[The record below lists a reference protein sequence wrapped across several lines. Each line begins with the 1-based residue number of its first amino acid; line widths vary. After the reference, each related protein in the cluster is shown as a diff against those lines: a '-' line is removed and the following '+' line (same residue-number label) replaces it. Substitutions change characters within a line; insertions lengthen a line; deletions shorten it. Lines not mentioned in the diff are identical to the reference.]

1 MLPMKLTLLEPETTQ
16 RLDFKSVMK
25 IVLFLLIFLIHLLFV
40 FSSDRIKPAQN
51 KSNSNT
57 DIYFLNSQALT
68 KVATP
73 TKLIHEQK
81 PKLSAQFSAHK
92 IKKNLNSNNRISAEP
107 HANTTQQS
115 TELEQTEAQGE
126 PENKLSIAMMKSNFL
141 ASEKNRKPSA
151 IEALQ
156 LTQLKNTS
164 IESKIERAAKNA
176 QRSDCRNEYRSA
188 GLLAAIR
195 IAVDNANG
203 NGCKW

>member
-1 MLPMKLTLLEPETTQ
+1 MHPMKLPLLEQKTTK

-25 IVLFLLIFLIHLLFV
+25 IVLFLGIFLIHLLFV
-40 FSSDRIKPAQN
+40 FSGDRIKPAQY

-57 DIYFLNSQALT
+57 DVYFLNPQDFT
-68 KVATP
+68 KVETLD
-73 TKLIHEQK
+73 KVIHEQK
-81 PKLSAQFSAHK
+81 PKLSAQSSAHK
-92 IKKNLNSNNRISAEP
+92 IKKNLNSNNRISAVP
-107 HANTTQQS
+107 HENAAHQS
-115 TELEQTEAQGE
+115 TELEQLEVHGE
-126 PENKLSIAMMKSNFL
+126 PENKLSIAVMKSNFL

-176 QRSDCRNEYRSA
+176 QRTDCRNEYRSA

>member
-1 MLPMKLTLLEPETTQ
+1 MLMKLTLLEPETTQ

-92 IKKNLNSNNRISAEP
+92 IKKNFNSNNRISADP

-126 PENKLSIAMMKSNFL
+126 PENKLSIAVMKSNFL

>member
-1 MLPMKLTLLEPETTQ
+1 MKLPLLEQKPTKQ
-16 RLDFKSVMK
+16 LDFKSVMK
-25 IVLFLLIFLIHLLFV
+25 IVLFLLIFVIHLLFV
-40 FSSDRIKPAQN
+40 FSGDRIKPAQN

-57 DIYFLNSQALT
+57 DIYFLNPQDFT
-68 KVATP
+68 KVETLD
-73 TKLIHEQK
+73 KVIHEQK
-81 PKLSAQFSAHK
+81 PKLSAQSSAQR
-92 IKKNLNSNNRISAEP
+92 IKKNLNSNHQISSVP
-107 HANTTQQS
+107 HANTAHQG
-115 TELEQTEAQGE
+115 TEFEQTEAQGE
-126 PENKLSIAMMKSNFL
+126 SETKLSVAVMKSNFL

-176 QRSDCRNEYRSA
+176 QRTDCRNEYRSA

>member
-1 MLPMKLTLLEPETTQ
+1 MKLTLLEQETTQ

-40 FSSDRIKPAQN
+40 FSGDRIKPAQN

-57 DIYFLNSQALT
+57 DIYFLNPQELT

-73 TKLIHEQK
+73 VKLIYEQK

-92 IKKNLNSNNRISAEP
+92 IKKNLNSNNQISAEP
-107 HANTTQQS
+107 HVNTTQQS
-115 TELEQTEAQGE
+115 TELEQTEAQSE
-126 PENKLSIAMMKSNFL
+126 PENKLSIAVMKSNFL

-156 LTQLKNTS
+156 LTQLINTS

>member
-1 MLPMKLTLLEPETTQ
+1 MRSMKLTLLEQETTQ

-40 FSSDRIKPAQN
+40 FSGDRIKPAQN

-57 DIYFLNSQALT
+57 DIYFLNPQELT

-73 TKLIHEQK
+73 VKLIHEQK

-92 IKKNLNSNNRISAEP
+92 IKKNLNSNNQISAEP
-107 HANTTQQS
+107 HVNTTQQS
-115 TELEQTEAQGE
+115 TELEQTEAQSE
-126 PENKLSIAMMKSNFL
+126 PENKLSIAVMKSNFL